1 MTALYEIQAEFL
13 SGPTPVV
20 RFEGVE
26 SLNTP
31 YIFRVDLV
39 LEASAALAIDLD
51 GATGKN
57 ARLVVNDR
65 DGTPRVG
72 TSGIVAALE
81 HIDDPDSNWVLRVH
95 LVPRLW
101 RLALGERRL
110 HRHERVGAVEHPHR
124 RGRTKQPRRGA
135 QPLPGGTSLRG

>member
-1 MTALYEIQAEFL
+1 VTALYEIQAEFL

-81 HIDDPDSNWVLRVH
+81 HIDDPDSNWVLRGH
-95 LVPRLW
+95 PDRDADGRRSRLDGL
-101 RLALGERRL
+101 RY
-110 HRHERVGAVEHPHR
+110 P
-124 RGRTKQPRRGA
+124 PRRQLSTA
-135 QPLPGGTSLRG
+135 PSRLPV